1 MANRLKKLV
10 SNPRRALDVAT
21 VPGMEL
27 DLPRDQDGSH
37 PITSLH
43 CSKHKSSQCSTNSN
57 HRNQFTQGSRGT
69 QEELSNSTWK
79 AM

>member
-1 MANRLKKLV
+1 MA
-10 SNPRRALDVAT
+10 S

-27 DLPRDQDGSH
+27 DLPRDQDDSH

-43 CSKHKSSQCSTNSN
+43 HGKHKASQCSTKSN
-57 HRNQFTQGSRGT
+57 HRDQFTQGSRET
-69 QEELSNSTWK
+69 WEELSNSLGK